1 MATSAPAYPELGEL
15 CFCGLNSVLR
25 QCTKGKPENT
35 GRYFYTCPKNKD
47 QDPCKYFAW
56 ADAKKAPA
64 RETLTSDFRAKPN
77 FAARDFPQPPAP
89 KKLKRSHA
97 VADLSTCMNP
107 AQQPEP
113 TTPTLSSSQKGLLK
127 EWDSRMA
134 MISSANAQM
143 LTKAIDQNNLNLEAM
158 KRMMELMLGTMNVM
172 IKKMDAKGGSDS
184 GGDDESG
191 SDDSDESV
199 ALHRDNNLPPTQH
212 VVNPSCQTK

>member
-56 ADAKKAPA
+56 ADAPNTFKRPSS
-64 RETLTSDFRAKPN
+64 TTKPN
-77 FAARDFPQPPAP
+77 FAPKDFPVPPPAP

-107 AQQPEP
+107 TQPEP
-113 TTPTLSSSQKGLLK
+113 TTPTLSSSQRGLLQ

-172 IKKMDAKGGSDS
+172 IKKMDAKAAGADS
-184 GGDDESG
+184 GDDGDDST
-191 SDDSDESV
+191 SSTCST
-199 ALHRDNNLPPTQH
+199 PPTQH
-212 VVNPSCQTK
+212 VVNPSCQNK

>member
-1 MATSAPAYPELGEL
+1 MATSVPAFPELGEL

-47 QDPCKYFAW
+47 QDPCKFFSW
-56 ADAKKAPA
+56 ADTPKRPA
-64 RETLTSDFRAKPN
+64 TTRPN
-77 FAARDFPQPPAP
+77 FAVRDFPGSQPPAP

-107 AQQPEP
+107 NQPEP
-113 TTPTLSSSQKGLLK
+113 TTPTLSSSQRGLLQ

-172 IKKMDAKGGSDS
+172 IKKMDAKGSNQDS
-184 GGDDESG
+184 GD
-191 SDDSDESV
+191 DDSTSPSPS
-199 ALHRDNNLPPTQH
+199 PPTQH
-212 VVNPSCQTK
+212 VVNPSCSK